1 MHASV
6 LLLNAD
12 ARPLSLH
19 PLSTVSWQTAIKAM
33 WSSKVRVVKN
43 YEGKFLHTPT
53 TAIPLPSVIM
63 MNTYHKN
70 PSKAKYTRKNV
81 YLRDHY
87 CCQYCGNLFYYNE
100 LTIDHVVPKSKGGR
114 LTWEN
119 TVTACGPCNVKKAD
133 KLYPKPIKEPIRP
146 SWYQI
151 NGASKLHNLHIPDAA
166 WQYYLDWPEDK
177 LHIAEN
183 VTIV

>member
-33 WSSKVRVVKN
+33 FASKVHVVKN
-43 YEGKFLHTPT
+43 YEGKYLHSPNIK
-53 TAIPLPSVIM
+53 IPLPSVIM

-70 PSKAKYTRKNV
+70 PTSARFTRKNV
-81 YLRDHY
+81 YLRDSY
-87 CCQYCGNLFYYNE
+87 CCQYCGDMFYHSE
-100 LTIDHVVPKSKGGR
+100 LTIDHVIPKSKGGR

-119 TVTACGPCNVKKAD
+119 SVTACGPCNVKKGNRTSM
-133 KLYPKPIKEPIRP
+133 KPITKPYRP

-151 NGASKLHNLHIPDAA
+151 NGAVKLHNLQIPDAA
-166 WQYYLDWPEDK
+166 WQDYINWPEDK
-177 LHIAEN
+177 LEIANSVE
-183 VTIV
+183 II

>member
-63 MNTYHKN
+63 MNTYHRN
-70 PSKAKYTRKNV
+70 PSKAKYTRRNV

-87 CCQYCGNLFYYNE
+87 CCQYCSDMFHYNE

-119 TVTACGPCNVKKAD
+119 SVTACGPCNVKKGD
-133 KLYPKPIKEPIRP
+133 SLYPLPMQRPTHP

-151 NGASKLHNLHIPDAA
+151 NYAYQHHTLTIPDAA
-166 WQYYLDWPEDK
+166 WSKYIHWQEDK
-177 LHIAEN
+177 L
-183 VTIV
+183 IVESLST